1 MRASEFISEARDYGG
16 GAKFSHSVRATVPNA
31 FLYPELDN
39 SSGYKAYRFG
49 LALAGIPHIKVEKEG
64 PTGQKMVTV
73 AYTPEENEMLDVA
86 AGYFNTAKV
95 ELTPQGS
102 TEADDVNHQSL
113 LKPQGPI
120 SLKKK

>member
-1 MRASEFISEARDYGG
+1 MRAREFVNESLGSSNMKRDHVT
-16 GAKFSHSVRATVPNA
+16 SIPNA
-31 FLYPELDN
+31 HFFPDLDN

-73 AYTPEENEMLDVA
+73 AYTPAENEMLDVA

-102 TEADDVNHQSL
+102 TETDDVNKNSL